1 MDSPG
6 ATDIGHFSLGEF
18 PGSQWAYFRQQ
29 PSGSAWHAVSEEPI
43 SDPPQP
49 SITVKMSDRD
59 NWGGLWEEQHEHAQP
74 GDEGCGFAPRTMK
87 TTPAICS
94 RVAMS
99 SDRKHRGLWCVSA
112 SAKEYVTVHDYV
124 SAVHP
129 WSMSHF
135 DVISSAANVWEE
147 APAG

>member
-1 MDSPG
+1 
-6 ATDIGHFSLGEF
+6 
-18 PGSQWAYFRQQ
+18 
-29 PSGSAWHAVSEEPI
+29 
-43 SDPPQP
+43 
-49 SITVKMSDRD
+49 MSDRD
-59 NWGGLWEEQHEHAQP
+59 NWGDLWEEPHEHAQP
-74 GDEGCGFAPRTMK
+74 GDEGCGFGP
-87 TTPAICS
+87 
-94 RVAMS
+94 
-99 SDRKHRGLWCVSA
+99 SDDEDDPGHLLDA